1 MFTAVRS
8 LRGPLRR
15 GYSLAAQPNS
25 SMKRKCLS
33 KKFEHP
39 FTCEEAG
46 PSNLYDS
53 FSTQPKLSTASRQV
67 SQSNTNESPN
77 TVNKSAYATVAP
89 GLHVAPSIF
98 RPAPKFSVPF
108 DESPKLSTL
117 DNIVEHVDSIAK
129 DVETER
135 GYHIGGKVKAPRDE
149 LMKIL
154 AIGDMR
160 IWQ

>member
-1 MFTAVRS
+1 
-8 LRGPLRR
+8 
-15 GYSLAAQPNS
+15 
-25 SMKRKCLS
+25 MKRKCLS

-53 FSTQPKLSTASRQV
+53 LSTQANLSTASRQV

-77 TVNKSAYATVAP
+77 IVNKSAYATVAP

-98 RPAPKFSVPF
+98 RPAPKFSIPF

-117 DNIVEHVDSIAK
+117 DNIVEQVDSIVK